1 MGCDAKNN
9 KPALFDCKTVE
20 EIFPKYVCHKCV
32 DKLLEYHQKGTYG
45 GEIMF
50 MTIMFVDIHGFST
63 IAEKLGP
70 EDALKVLNK
79 NFHIMIDI
87 IFDCKGALLKFIGDG
102 MMAAFGLPKPE
113 KDDVERS
120 LHCAIQLQKE
130 VNNLQ
135 QTQDENTKIK
145 IGIGMHSGN
154 VVLGNVGNNKRL
166 DFTIIGDAVNI
177 ASRLADMARAN
188 EILATE
194 DTIKRLAINKH
205 DIVFVE
211 DFLPRGKTKK
221 TNYYR
226 VRWQ

>member
-20 EIFPKYVCHKCV
+20 EIFTKYVCHKYV
-32 DKLLEYHQKGTYG
+32 DKLLEYYQKGTYG

-50 MTIMFVDIHGFST
+50 MTIMFVDIHGFSA

-70 EDALKVLNK
+70 EDALKVLNE
-79 NFHIMIDI
+79 NFHVMIDS

-113 KDDVERS
+113 NDDVERA
-120 LHCAIQLQKE
+120 LHCAIQLQNE
-130 VNNLQ
+130 VSDLQ
-135 QTQDENTKIK
+135 QTQDENKKIK

-194 DTIKRLAINKH
+194 DTINKLAKNKH
-205 DIVFVE
+205 DVVFVE

-221 TNYYR
+221 TKYYR
-226 VRWQ
+226 VRW